1 MIQYFK
7 TLKQN
12 TKGQAVTEFAL
23 ALPIVLFLFLG
34 MLDSSWLSTSQMQI
48 TTATQ
53 EAAKTYVSMVNS
65 DTTYTKGEVDQIL
78 KDIVIENANTVD
90 PQNIHIFATQ
100 TSENFIKVIVNVRV
114 KSLTGFSSRDTHI
127 KRSVVL
133 KTQ

>member
-12 TKGQAVTEFAL
+12 SKGQAITEFAL
-23 ALPIVLFLFLG
+23 AFPIILFIFLA
-34 MLDSSWLSTSQMQI
+34 MLDYSWTSTSQMQI

-65 DTTYTKGEVDQIL
+65 DNTYTNEEVNQIL
-78 KDIVIENANTVD
+78 KDVVIQNTDTVD
-90 PQNIHIFATQ
+90 PQNIRIFATQ
-100 TSENFIKVIVNVRV
+100 PSENFIKVIVNVRV
-114 KSLTGFSSRDTHI
+114 KSLTGFSSKDIDIT
-127 KRSVVL
+127 RSVVL

>member
-12 TKGQAVTEFAL
+12 SKGQAVVEFAL

-34 MLDSSWLSTSQMQI
+34 MLDYSWLSTSQIQI

-65 DTTYTKGEVDQIL
+65 DTTYTKEEVDQIL

-100 TSENFIKVIVNVRV
+100 PSENFIKVIVNVRV
-114 KSLTGFSSRDTHI
+114 KSLTGFSSRDTDI
-127 KRSVVL
+127 KRSVSL
-133 KTQ
+133 KTK